1 MAQRDLFP
9 LNIRFGSIM
18 IRVYTPVVCDLFH
31 VGHLNMF
38 RQARELGD
46 YLIVGIHSDA
56 DAESYKR
63 TPIFKEND
71 RYELIRNC
79 RLVDEVI
86 EAAPLKVTE
95 ELLDKYKIDVV
106 VHGDDE
112 EQAQYFQVAIDRGIM
127 KYVKYTH
134 GISSTAIIQQYL

>member
-1 MAQRDLFP
+1 MKRIYA
-9 LNIRFGSIM
+9 G
-18 IRVYTPVVCDLFH
+18 VACDIFH
-31 VGHLNMF
+31 VGHLNLF

-46 YLIVGIHSDA
+46 YLIVGVHSDSA
-56 DAESYKR
+56 VESYKR
-63 TPIFKEND
+63 KPIFGEKN
-71 RYELIRNC
+71 RYEIIRNC

-106 VHGDDE
+106 VHGDDA

-134 GISSTAIIQQYL
+134 GISSTTIPY